1 MSIIDKKDTDKK
13 TKVQQET
20 DSATARPGVDSE
32 NNSERLT
39 VLKTYKLFINGQF
52 PRTESGRFDKVIGA
66 DGKAL
71 ANLCRASRKDFRNAV
86 VPARA
91 AQGGW
96 AARSAYN
103 RSQILY
109 RIAEM
114 LEGRSEQFVAELRAL
129 GQSEVETREE
139 VAQSVDRW
147 VYFAGW
153 CDKVQQVFSSVNPV
167 SSSHFNFSILEPTG
181 VVAIVAPQEAG
192 LLGLTSVIAP
202 VIATGNTC
210 VVLASEKQPL
220 PAITI
225 GEVLQT
231 SDVPAGVVNLLT
243 GRRDE
248 LLEHMALHMD
258 VNALLLCSDDKQQ
271 IAEAQTRSAENLKR
285 VKIERRSDWHSSEVE
300 NPYAILDFV
309 EVKTTWHPIGT

>member
-1 MSIIDKKDTDKK
+1 MSIADKKKPDEKQSQTDP
-13 TKVQQET
+13 TVE
-20 DSATARPGVDSE
+20 RPGVDSQ
-32 NNSERLT
+32 SDGSRLS
-39 VLKTYKLFINGQF
+39 VLKTYKLYINGQF
-52 PRTESGRFDKVIGA
+52 PRTESGRYDKLCGP
-66 DGKAL
+66 DGKPL

-86 VPARA
+86 VPARGA
-91 AQGGW
+91 HGGW

-114 LEGRSEQFVAELRAL
+114 LEGRREQFVAELKAL
-129 GQSEVETREE
+129 GRPEAEARSE

-167 SSSHFNFSILEPTG
+167 SSSHFNFSMLEATG
-181 VVAIVAPQEAG
+181 VVAIVAPQHFG

-202 VIATGNTC
+202 VIASGNTC
-210 VVLASEKQPL
+210 VVLASEQQPL
-220 PAITI
+220 PAITL

-243 GRRDE
+243 GHRDE

-258 VNALLLCSDDKQQ
+258 VNALLLCSDDSKQ
-271 IAEAQTRSAENLKR
+271 IAEAQTRAAENLKR
-285 VKIERRSDWHSSEVE
+285 VKIERRQDWRSDEVE
-300 NPYAILDFV
+300 NPYSILDFV
-309 EVKTTWHPIGT
+309 EVKTTWHPIGS